1 MSSSLFISSL
11 LSSGQQLVWPREIL
25 STIYWP
31 LSEVFY
37 TGKEKKR
44 WVCLFTLPHTRT
56 LSGLCRYLYQRF
68 SVGRPSVP
76 PDSCLWLGVDEKHS
90 FPERTAARLSIRALG
105 QPVCGQRDIWSLQLW
120 CAWAAA
126 SRSVKPCNAGHID
139 THVEGQKS
147 IVHSCAV
154 CVCLYLHILSSASSR
169 ALENLQ
175 YPIFQVVTLNLR
187 NRNSDMLHSFTPWW

>member
-68 SVGRPSVP
+68 SAGRPSVP

-90 FPERTAARLSIRALG
+90 FPERTAARLSIRARPAWHLESAALMRLSCC
-105 QPVCGQRDIWSLQLW
+105 VTLSEAMQRWPYWYPRRRAEINRPLL
-120 CAWAAA
+120 C
-126 SRSVKPCNAGHID
+126 C
-139 THVEGQKS
+139 
-147 IVHSCAV
+147 V
-154 CVCLYLHILSSASSR
+154 CVSLSPHPFFCQQQGFRKPAIPHFSGRYS
-169 ALENLQ
+169 E
-175 YPIFQVVTLNLR
+175 FEK
-187 NRNSDMLHSFTPWW
+187 